1 MPSIVNL
8 ERKIVVRAFGAE
20 LYLTDIA
27 KGIKGVF
34 DKADEILKN
43 TPNGYLLNQFE
54 NPANPKVYS
63 GMILRNADGW
73 SERFSYQFIIV
84 CVDSL

>member
-8 ERKIVVRAFGAE
+8 ERKVVVRAFGAE

-43 TPNGYLLNQFE
+43 TPNGYILNQFE
-54 NPANPKVYS
+54 NPANPKVHS
-63 GMILRNADGW
+63 GMILCDAGRWLRRCSDH
-73 SERFSYQFIIV
+73 SITI